1 MIIFWIGVCCG
12 AVLPH
17 EQALLKGG
25 GGGRHFGPR
34 PPALACLTGG
44 AGQHCVEARAGFNR
58 VGSAMA
64 VNAQFLVPPGPK
76 LLLNFSEI
84 ASL

>member
-1 MIIFWIGVCCG
+1 
-12 AVLPH
+12 VLWSGPPPLAGLT
-17 EQALLKGG
+17 E

-34 PPALACLTGG
+34 PPALASLTGG
-44 AGQHCVEARAGFNR
+44 ADQHCVEARAGFNR